1 MDCCELAVYNGKL
14 ALYIALGAF
23 VTIILCFAM
32 VRDYYVKMKGLTIE
46 LKKKNGHEQHQ
57 IDQLKERMGKK
68 DQEITELK
76 AKLTSHD

>member
-23 VTIILCFAM
+23 VTIVLCFAM

-46 LKKKNGHEQHQ
+46 LKKKNGKEQHQ
-57 IDQLKERMGKK
+57 INQLQERMGKK
-68 DQEITELK
+68 DQEIAELK
-76 AKLTSHD
+76 AKFISHD